1 MQLLLSPKVMKRLR
15 RELKRAGSM
24 EIGGLLLGEHVREDI
39 FRVVEITAQH
49 DGGSHVG
56 FMRFPQQ
63 HNEQLQSFFCRTGQ
77 NYTRFNYLGEW
88 HSHPCF
94 EPTPSTMDL
103 QTMQSMA
110 SDPAVG
116 ANFLVL
122 IVARLANDHGL
133 ECSAT
138 VFQEGILPLSVA
150 LQVEPDDLISRQR
163 TAYAWIRRIFRRNNS
178 HLE

>member
-116 ANFLVL
+116 ANFMVL
-122 IVARLANDHGL
+122 IVAKLAHDHGL

-138 VFQEGILPLSVA
+138 VFQEGLIPLSVP
-150 LQVEPDDLISRQR
+150 LQAEPDDMIPSQG
-163 TAYAWIRRIFRRNNS
+163 TAFAWIRRIIRRYS
-178 HLE
+178 PHLK

>member
-15 RELKRAGSM
+15 RELKHAGCR
-24 EIGGLLLGEHVREDI
+24 EIGGLLLGEHIRDDI

-49 DGGSHVG
+49 VGGSHVG
-56 FMRFPQQ
+56 FMRFPEQ
-63 HNEQLQSFFCRTGQ
+63 HEDRLLNFFQRTGR

-94 EPTPSTMDL
+94 EPTPSAIDL

-110 SDPAVG
+110 CDPAVG

-122 IVARLANDHGL
+122 IVARLALDDGL

-138 VFQEGILPLSVA
+138 VFQEGLMPLSVP
-150 LQVEPDDLISRQR
+150 LEVEPDELIPRQR
-163 TAYAWIRRIFRRNNS
+163 TAHAWIRRIFRRYDPD
-178 HLE
+178 LK